1 MHKDIKEIL
10 LTEEEIHGRV
20 TELGTEIAVDYKG
33 QELLVV
39 GILKGA
45 VVFYADLLR
54 AIGED
59 VNVCLDFMACSSY
72 GEGTVSSGHVKIKKD
87 LDNSVAD
94 KHVLI
99 VEDIVDT
106 GNTLYYLVD
115 ELNKRGAKSVKIAT
129 LLSKPD
135 RLEKDVHVD
144 YIGFVIPDAFVIGYG
159 LDYAEKYR
167 QLKYIGVL
175 KEEVYAN

>member
-20 TELGTEIAVDYKG
+20 TELGTEIAADYKG

-59 VNVCLDFMACSSY
+59 VNVC
-72 GEGTVSSGHVKIKKD
+72 SGHVKIKKD

-135 RLEKDVHVD
+135 RREKDVHVD

>member
-1 MHKDIKEIL
+1 M
-10 LTEEEIHGRV
+10 
-20 TELGTEIAVDYKG
+20 
-33 QELLVV
+33 
-39 GILKGA
+39 
-45 VVFYADLLR
+45 
-54 AIGED
+54 
-59 VNVCLDFMACSSY
+59 
-72 GEGTVSSGHVKIKKD
+72 
-87 LDNSVAD
+87 DNSVAD

-135 RLEKDVHVD
+135 RREKDVHVD

>member
-1 MHKDIKEIL
+1 MHTDVKEIL
-10 LTEEEIHGRV
+10 ITEEQLANRIAEMGQ
-20 TELGTEIAVDYKG
+20 EIAKDYKG
-33 QELLVV
+33 EDVLAV

-45 VVFYADLLR
+45 VVFYADLVR

-59 VNVCLDFMACSSY
+59 VNVSLDFMACSSY
-72 GEGTVSSGHVKIKKD
+72 GAGTVSTGSINIKKD
-87 LDNSVAD
+87 LDTSVEG
-94 KHVLI
+94 KHVLVI
-99 VEDIVDT
+99 EDIVDT
-106 GNTLYYLVD
+106 GNTLYYLLD
-115 ELNKRGAKSVKIAT
+115 ELKRRGAKSVKLAT

-135 RLEKDVHVD
+135 RREKEVAVD

-175 KEEVYAN
+175 KEDVYA

>member
-10 LTEEEIHGRV
+10 LTEEEIRGRV
-20 TELGTEIAVDYKG
+20 TELGTEIAADYKG

-59 VNVCLDFMACSSY
+59 VNVWLDFMACSSY

-135 RLEKDVHVD
+135 RREKDVHVD